1 MDRLR
6 CYYIAQGHQKFF
18 DNHASL
24 ELAVCLVK
32 NNKNSDLHI
41 HNLKFNFFFSF
52 AYISVFLLMRI
63 TFFVVV
69 GEHAMVFLSEISMW

>member
-6 CYYIAQGHQKFF
+6 CYYIVQGHQKFF
-18 DNHASL
+18 DNHVSL

-32 NNKNSDLHI
+32 NNRNSDLHI

-52 AYISVFLLMRI
+52 AYNSVFLLMRI
-63 TFFVVV
+63 TFCVVV
-69 GEHAMVFLSEISMW
+69 GEHAMVFLSEITMW